1 MQPLIRRY
9 EAADL
14 DAVIGVFL
22 RSIREIA
29 SHDYDAGQIDA
40 WAQADRAVWSR
51 RRLDRPTW
59 VAVIDATVVGFG
71 DLESSGHI
79 DMLFVHPE
87 CQRKGIAAALL
98 GEVERA
104 ARHQRLS
111 TLHTDASITA
121 RPFFEA
127 HGFRVVRSQVVPLRG
142 QRLTNFQMEKRLTA
156 V

>member
-9 EAADL
+9 QAADL

-22 RSIREIA
+22 QSIREVA

-40 WAQADRAVWSR
+40 WAQADRAVWAR

-59 VAVIDATVVGFG
+59 VAVINATVVGFS
-71 DLESSGHI
+71 DLKSSGHI

-87 CQRKGIAAALL
+87 CQRKGVAAALL

-104 ARHQRLS
+104 ARYQHVRALD
-111 TLHTDASITA
+111 TDASITA

-127 HGFRVVRSQVVPLRG
+127 HGFRVVRPQVVVLRG
-142 QRLTNFQMEKRLTA
+142 QRLTNFRMEKRLFA

>member
-22 RSIREIA
+22 QSIREIA
-29 SHDYDAGQIDA
+29 SHDYHAGQIDA

-59 VAVIDATVVGFG
+59 VAVIDATVAGFT
-71 DLESSGHI
+71 DLESNGHI

-87 CQRKGIAAALL
+87 YQRKGVAAALL

-104 ARHQRLS
+104 ARHQRLA
-111 TLHTDASITA
+111 TLDTDASITA

-127 HGFRVVRSQVVPLRG
+127 QGFQVVRQQSAALRG
-142 QRLTNFQMEKRLTA
+142 QRLNNFRMEKRLIA

>member
-22 RSIREIA
+22 RSICEIA

-40 WAQADRAVWSR
+40 WAQADRAEWSR

-59 VAVIDATVVGFG
+59 VAMIDAKVVGFS

-87 CQRKGIAAALL
+87 YQRKGVAAALL

-104 ARHQRLS
+104 ARHQRVS
-111 TLHTDASITA
+111 TLDTDASITA

-127 HGFRVVRSQVVPLRG
+127 HGFRVVRQQTVALHG
-142 QRLTNFQMEKRLTA
+142 QRLTNFRMEKRLIA